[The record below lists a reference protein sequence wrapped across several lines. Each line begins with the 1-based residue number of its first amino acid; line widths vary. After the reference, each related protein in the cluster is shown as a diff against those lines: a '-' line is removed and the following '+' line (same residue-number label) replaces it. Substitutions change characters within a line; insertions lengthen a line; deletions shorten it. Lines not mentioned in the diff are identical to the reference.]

1 MRLTEK
7 IKAIEEEMKKT
18 QIHKHTEHHI
28 GLLKAKL
35 ARLKAEQEEMQRSK
49 RCGSG
54 FELKKSGDCTVAII
68 GPPSVGKSTILNMLT
83 GARSKVGSY
92 AFTTVT
98 VVPGVLEY
106 ESAKIQIL
114 DLPGVIH
121 GASSGTGKGKRV
133 LSVARNVDMILLVV
147 DVFQPSQVEML
158 KRELYEAGIRLN
170 ARPPNVS
177 IERTKQGGLGVTST
191 CKLTRLSMNTAKAI
205 LNIHGIH
212 HGKVIIREDISDDEL
227 IDAVV
232 GNRRYIP
239 AVSVLNRIDLV
250 DGDYLVAA
258 RRQTGE
264 DFIGISAC
272 REINLDLLKDAIY
285 NRLNLIRVYLKPRN
299 CEADFNE
306 PLILRAG
313 STVSDACAKIHRK
326 LCNEAKYAL
335 VSGTSVKFSPQRVGM
350 DHVIH
355 DGDIVTI
362 VT

>member
-1 MRLTEK
+1 MGLTEK

-18 QIHKHTEHHI
+18 QIHKHTEHHV

-49 RCGSG
+49 RGGSG
-54 FELKKSGDCTVAII
+54 FELKKSGDCTVAIV

-92 AFTTVT
+92 AFTTTT

-106 ESAKIQIL
+106 RGAKIQIL
-114 DLPGVIH
+114 DLPGIIH
-121 GASSGTGKGKRV
+121 GAASGGGRGKRV
-133 LSVARNVDMILLVV
+133 LSVIRNVDMIILVV
-147 DVFQPSQVEML
+147 DVFQPRQVEML
-158 KRELYEAGIRLN
+158 KRELYEVGIRLN

-177 IERTKQGGLGVTST
+177 VERSHQGGLGIRST
-191 CKLTRLSMNTAKAI
+191 CRLTRLSKNTAKAI

-212 HGKVIIREDISDDEL
+212 HGNVIIREDISDDEL

-232 GNRRYIP
+232 GNRIYLP
-239 AVSVLNRIDLV
+239 AISVLNKMDLV
-250 DGDYLVAA
+250 DQDYLVAV
-258 RRQTGE
+258 RRQIGE

-272 REINLDLLKDAIY
+272 QGINLDVLKDTIY
-285 NRLNLIRVYLKPRN
+285 GRLNLIRVYLKPRN
-299 CEADFNE
+299 CEPDFSD
-306 PLILRAG
+306 PLILKAG
-313 STVSDACAKIHRK
+313 ATVSDVCAKIHRR
-326 LCNEAKYAL
+326 LSDEAKYAL

-350 DHVIH
+350 NHVIH